1 MNKETVIE
9 SIINGLGER
18 KEKFLNEVQRSI
30 NSKISNSS
38 ISDCLSV
45 TVRHSSS
52 NTNWYPSEIL
62 DGYLPRFI
70 AFIRKKDYNGCV
82 VDSYMTDK
90 VVEIVISKFN
100 EFYTNNSDLIA
111 RPLLDL
117 LLTNRTI
124 ATALSNHIIEAT
136 NGTLPS
142 AIKSK
147 LSTLLIH
154 KLDSALGGGIIDSA
168 SHAVSGLT
176 TKAVAAIAAIPIS
189 KSLMVVL
196 MKHFAFLMKG
206 VIAKVL
212 ASAAIK
218 TMLATTVK
226 KIVAVKIIGAAI
238 TLFASKVGL
247 TTSGAVV
254 GWIVAP
260 LIIAFLAHEVISLPR
275 KMGEKVASEVRA
287 ELSGHFTKINRN
299 VVTAI
304 VESILL
310 SGIQAFAKEVAAD
323 PQMKDL
329 INNLVKENY

>member
-1 MNKETVIE
+1 MNKESIIAD
-9 SIINGLGER
+9 IINGLGEG
-18 KEKFLNEVQRSI
+18 KEKFLTEVQNSI
-30 NSKISNSS
+30 NSMISNSS
-38 ISDCLSV
+38 ISDCLAV
-45 TVRHSSS
+45 TVRHTSS
-52 NTNWYPSEIL
+52 NTNWYPREIL

-90 VVEIVISKFN
+90 VVNIVISKFN
-100 EFYTNNSDLIA
+100 EFYTKNSDIIA
-111 RPLLDL
+111 QPLLEL

-124 ATALSNHIIEAT
+124 ATTLSNHIIEAT
-136 NGTLPS
+136 NGSLPS

-147 LSTLLIH
+147 LSVLLIH
-154 KLDSALGGGIIDSA
+154 QLDSALGGGLIDSA

-176 TKAVAAIAAIPIS
+176 AKAVAAVAAIPIS

-226 KIVAVKIIGAAI
+226 KIVTVKIIGAAI

-247 TTSGAVV
+247 TTSSAIV
-254 GWIVAP
+254 GWIIAP
-260 LIIAFLAHEVISLPR
+260 LIIAFLAHEVMSLPR
-275 KMGEKVASEVRA
+275 KMGEKVSNEVRA
-287 ELSGHFTKINRN
+287 ELSGKFSQMNRN

-304 VESILL
+304 VESVLL
-310 SGIQAFAKEVAAD
+310 SGVQAFAKEVAAD
-323 PQMKDL
+323 PQIKAL
-329 INNLVKENY
+329 VENLVKGN